1 MFGRGQKFTN
11 ANQTRK
17 NASANNR
24 KYQYTNPIGAGNQ
37 TKKPSLWNRVK
48 GFGSKAA
55 GFFSRKK
62 KNVNVGADNRGLNA
76 YKGNLSA
83 LMPKPRAKYPNAAA
97 AARTRKNRRYH

>member
-1 MFGRGQKFTN
+1 MFGRGQKFSN
-11 ANQTRK
+11 ANRTRK
-17 NASANNR
+17 NAVAARNNV
-24 KYQYTNPIGAGNQ
+24 QYTNNPIVAGE
-37 TKKPSLWNRVK
+37 KKPTFFNRLK
-48 GFGSKAA
+48 GFGSRAA

-62 KNVNVGADNRGLNA
+62 SPNVAAASRGLNA